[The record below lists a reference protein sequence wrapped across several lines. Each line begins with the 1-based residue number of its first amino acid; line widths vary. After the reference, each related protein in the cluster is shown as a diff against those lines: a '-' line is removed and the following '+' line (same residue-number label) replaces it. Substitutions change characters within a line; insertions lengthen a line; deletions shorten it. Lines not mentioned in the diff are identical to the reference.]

1 MGCHFLHGALYFFLF
16 LLKERQTG
24 LVERGMGGQL
34 LNGALYSFLLLL
46 KRKTYRA
53 RRERDGLVAKSYMW
67 RSTPFYSFQIETQ
80 TGLGETDLGCMAN
93 SCMLPSTPFY
103 SF

>member
-1 MGCHFLHGALYFFLF
+1 MANSCMGLLFFSSTLQRNQTGLGERGMGCHFLHGALYFFLF

-53 RRERDGLVAKSYMW
+53 RREREMDWWPTPTCGVLLL
-67 RSTPFYSFQIETQ
+67 STLSK
-80 TGLGETDLGCMAN
+80 
-93 SCMLPSTPFY
+93 
-103 SF
+103 